1 MTETDLAVSDK
12 QDVPLTDITPTY
24 KTLGLLMKTPTVPD
38 RYRHSATG
46 QQDMFAAALHG
57 KELGIGPMT
66 AINELY
72 LVNGTMSMS
81 AKLMAALIYRA
92 GHVIKLKITAK
103 STVGT
108 AYRWHPQSQELVE
121 VGDYEFTEADAKKA
135 GLDKKDTYREYPKL
149 MQSARCMSG
158 LARLF
163 YADVIH
169 GFGYVPE
176 EVGVADV
183 VEPIP
188 DVIEVD
194 YSEEHGAVE
203 QAASILEEELD
214 AEVVS

>member
-1 MTETDLAVSDK
+1 MTDELATTDDK
-12 QDVPLTDITPTY
+12 LNVPLSEVEPTY
-24 KTLGLLMKTPTVPD
+24 KTLELLLKTPTVPM
-38 RYRHSATG
+38 RYKLSETG
-46 QQDMFAAALHG
+46 QQDMFAATLHG

-66 AINELY
+66 SINELY

-81 AKLMAALIYRA
+81 AKLMAALIHRA
-92 GHVIKLKITAK
+92 GHIIKLKITA
-103 STVGT
+103 TGT
-108 AYRWHPQSQELVE
+108 KGVAFRWHQPSGELIE
-121 VGDYEFTEADAKKA
+121 VGEYEFTKADAKAA

-149 MQSARCMSG
+149 MQSARCITG
-158 LARLF
+158 LARMF

-176 EVGVADV
+176 EVGAADV

-194 YSEEHGAVE
+194 YSEEHGAIE
-203 QAASILEEELD
+203 QATAILEEELD

>member
-1 MTETDLAVSDK
+1 MTEELATTDK
-12 QDVPLTDITPTY
+12 QDMPLSEIQPTY
-24 KTLGLLMKTPTVPD
+24 KTLGLLLKTPTVPM
-38 RYRHSATG
+38 RYKMSDTG
-46 QQDMFAAALHG
+46 QADMFAAALHG
-57 KELGIGPMT
+57 RELGIGPMT
-66 AINELY
+66 SINELY

-92 GHVIKLKITAK
+92 GHIIKLKITATGTK
-103 STVGT
+103 GT
-108 AYRWHPQSQELVE
+108 ALRWHPQSSELVE
-121 VGDYEFTEADAKKA
+121 VGEYEFTNADAKKA
-135 GLDKKDTYREYPKL
+135 GLDKKQTYSEYPKL
-149 MQSARCMSG
+149 MQSARCISG

-203 QAASILEEELD
+203 QATSILGEELD